1 MRKTAKL
8 GAVLLVVPLALSTVW
23 LGAAGAAP
31 GSGSGD
37 RANRWVE
44 VWCDTDTHNADGAR
58 ITFEA
63 APAGDDA
70 IGKVLDA
77 RSLDPGNHEG
87 ATANYNAVAGV
98 VQGWHCGS
106 LRYWDGN
113 IVPAP

>member
-1 MRKTAKL
+1 MWKRAKL
-8 GAVLLVVPLALSTVW
+8 GAVLLAVSFALSTVW
-23 LGAAGAAP
+23 LDAAGAAP

-44 VWCDTDTHNADGAR
+44 VWCDTDIHNADGNL

-63 APAGDDA
+63 APEGDDA

-77 RSLDPGNHEG
+77 KSLDPGNHEG

-98 VQGWHCGS
+98 VQGWYCGA
-106 LRYWDGN
+106 LRF
-113 IVPAP
+113 PAS

>member
-1 MRKTAKL
+1 MWKTAKL
-8 GAVLLVVPLALSTVW
+8 GAVLLVVPFALSTVW

-44 VWCDTDTHNADGAR
+44 VWCDTDIHNADGDL

-77 RSLDPGNHEG
+77 KSLDPGNHEV
-87 ATANYNAVAGV
+87 ATGHYNAVPGV
-98 VQGWHCGS
+98 VQGWHCGA
-106 LRYWDGN
+106 LRY
-113 IVPAP
+113 PAP

>member
-1 MRKTAKL
+1 MR
-8 GAVLLVVPLALSTVW
+8 S
-23 LGAAGAAP
+23 
-31 GSGSGD
+31 
-37 RANRWVE
+37 
-44 VWCDTDTHNADGAR
+44 DTHNADGAR

-98 VQGWHCGS
+98 VQGWYCGA
-106 LRYWDGN
+106 LRY
-113 IVPAP
+113 PAP